1 MSAQDS
7 IELLQRSG
15 IQFKR
20 HEEDG
25 IDPNHF
31 AELFITSGIVL
42 TDNVTWLSFHRSVNY
57 HISYVSGCN

>member
-42 TDNVTWLSFHRSVNY
+42 TDNVAWLSFHRSV
-57 HISYVSGCN
+57 